1 MYLSKVYLW
10 FSVYDAVFEMDF
22 LFPFFI
28 GDKKCECSCKDA
40 LHGAIIGI
48 LLLIIILLIIYV
60 VWLHKKGNKLIS
72 LLRSYFITG
81 FCVPLL
87 RVLYM

>member
-1 MYLSKVYLW
+1 MMLSLKW
-10 FSVYDAVFEMDF
+10 TF
-22 LFPFFI
+22 LSFFI
-28 GDKKCECSCKDA
+28 GDKKCECPCKDT
-40 LHGAIIGI
+40 LHGAIIGF
-48 LLLIIILLIIYV
+48 LVLIIILLIIYV

-72 LLRSYFITG
+72 LLRSYVITG